1 MFLLYIAFS
10 VFYLGRGFRGGGGGG
25 GNVIFSLYDG
35 ICSNIRV
42 RQRLATESCSSSA
55 GCGSAVKIQPL
66 PSRNNHILD
75 YNQEDYVEQK
85 DTKDFM
91 KNKFSL

>member
-1 MFLLYIAFS
+1 MFKYTGTPETGNRESFRSS
-10 VFYLGRGFRGGGGGG
+10 V
-25 GNVIFSLYDG
+25 
-35 ICSNIRV
+35 
-42 RQRLATESCSSSA
+42 

-66 PSRNNHILD
+66 PSRNNHILY
-75 YNQEDYVEQK
+75 YNQGDYVEQK

>member
-1 MFLLYIAFS
+1 MEVS
-10 VFYLGRGFRGGGGGG
+10 EGGGW
-25 GNVIFSLYDG
+25 GNVIFSVYDG
-35 ICSNIRV
+35 ICLNIQV
-42 RQRLATESCSSSA
+42 RQKLATESRSSSV
-55 GCGSAVKIQPL
+55 GCGSAVKTQPL

-75 YNQEDYVEQK
+75 YTQGDYVEQK